1 MQIIKPNNITIGEL
15 NTNYNK
21 YVTAEQVISNA
32 LNIGND
38 QIQFAKIERDGNLLP
53 ATDMN
58 PFMQAVHLAYSFH
71 LPLIITPD
79 IIWYLISS
87 GVAIHINKNAEQ
99 LRDKFVSHQGKEV
112 IRIRRDDFRL
122 NAKNPWHEV
131 IDEFSIKIGEKTKND
146 IAEIIVANFTT
157 TTKDSRVVS
166 QIVLM
171 DAMQSYFDYRVMT
184 MCGIPEIRLKGE
196 KHDWENLKSK
206 SKKLIGLIPELN
218 LWMKSLDEILNNFI
232 NVFDNKIDN
241 TFWNRIYKEG
251 GGSGGPYITG
261 WSIAL
266 FPYIG
271 DQNYENRYVW
281 NQRWDDVSENSY
293 FEGLNSLSF
302 PTRMSKAPFTWEY
315 FGQEIK
321 MSFLGG
327 LFGIIHDKDQSLLPV
342 FGYAV
347 TEEKINNKTKHDE
360 F

>member
-1 MQIIKPNNITIGEL
+1 M
-15 NTNYNK
+15 
-21 YVTAEQVISNA
+21 
-32 LNIGND
+32 
-38 QIQFAKIERDGNLLP
+38 
-53 ATDMN
+53 
-58 PFMQAVHLAYSFH
+58 
-71 LPLIITPD
+71 
-79 IIWYLISS
+79 
-87 GVAIHINKNAEQ
+87 NKNPS
-99 LRDKFVSHQGKEV
+99 LHISKYDRSVDNF
-112 IRIRRDDFRL
+112 F
-122 NAKNPWHEV
+122 
-131 IDEFSIKIGEKTKND
+131 TKND

-171 DAMQSYFDYRVMT
+171 DAMQSYFDYGVMT

-218 LWMKSLDEILNNFI
+218 IWMKSLDEILNNFI

-347 TEEKINNKTKHDE
+347 TEEKINNKTQHDE